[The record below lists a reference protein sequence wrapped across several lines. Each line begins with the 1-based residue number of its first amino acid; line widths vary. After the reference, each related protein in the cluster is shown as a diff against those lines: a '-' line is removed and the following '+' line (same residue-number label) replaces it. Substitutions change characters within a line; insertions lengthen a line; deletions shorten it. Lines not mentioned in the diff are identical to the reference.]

1 MDTPNP
7 AWLQILSQTATFGIV
22 FPSGLTLM
30 TIMMYIFRSRI
41 KWNITSMFI
50 LSGIAGW
57 AFGGLA
63 GTQTGW
69 WGTNVYLHNTL
80 NIVGHIHLVL
90 LMGSVLLAFGLTYSI
105 LPSITGKTLSRKLG
119 AMHLILTNIGGF
131 GLAFLFLF
139 LGFAGY

>member
-1 MDTPNP
+1 MGVQSV
-7 AWLQILSQTATFGIV
+7 AILLRVYNCGIFSSHFHGYTQSCMATNAFASCIVGIV

-41 KWNITSMFI
+41 KWNTTSLFI
-50 LSGIAGW
+50 LCGFAGW

-63 GTQTGW
+63 GTQAGW

-90 LMGSVLLAFGLTYSI
+90 LVGS
-105 LPSITGKTLSRKLG
+105 
-119 AMHLILTNIGGF
+119 
-131 GLAFLFLF
+131 
-139 LGFAGY
+139 

>member
-1 MDTPNP
+1 
-7 AWLQILSQTATFGIV
+7 
-22 FPSGLTLM
+22 M

-105 LPSITGKTLSRKLG
+105 LPSITGKTLSRSVSQVL
-119 AMHLILTNIGGF
+119 HSCS
-131 GLAFLFLF
+131 GL
-139 LGFAGY
+139 YR